1 MILCECVC
9 VYACVC
15 VCANVFVRACVGME
29 VKMAGLLAAKNATL
43 SDPKDVLSGEFKTG
57 YATDSKK
64 IQGNLHGLRHIKAV
78 GCHGFQSINPKLLS
92 NFGVNSISLV
102 YKHDINILFD

>member
-9 VYACVC
+9 MRVCVCECVCACVC
-15 VCANVFVRACVGME
+15 WDGSENGGVVGS
-29 VKMAGLLAAKNATL
+29 KNATL
-43 SDPKDVLSGEFKTG
+43 SNPKDVLSGEFKTG

-78 GCHGFQSINPKLLS
+78 GCQGFQSINPKLLS